1 MARRSIGMATV
12 SWPERRFFVTE
23 GSMSAAKI
31 GVLVGGSAG
40 SGASVSAGDAI
51 VAALR
56 EAGRDAVAVL
66 LGPDIDTVRA
76 LGEAS
81 IDTALLA
88 LEGPFGEEGCV
99 QGLLEVLGIPYT
111 GSSVMSSALAMD
123 KLKSKELFR
132 LHNVPTPPYYTLEG
146 ESALAS
152 LAEIH
157 GAFGFPVVVKP
168 RRWGSS
174 VGVSKALD
182 MVELTFAV
190 EQAQSHDS
198 EVVVER
204 FIAAREVHVWLLNG
218 RVLGGREVVRDRA
231 PGFGEDP
238 GADSNAP
245 FSAIRYQGILNLGA
259 RAAQALD
266 TSGPVRVD
274 LLVTEGQ
281 NEYVLDVNTMPSLA
295 PSALLSKMAAA
306 AGYCFSDLCLAIADG
321 ARLHTTSAAR
331 RGARV
336 AKLPEVARAASA
348 AAVRVA

>member
-1 MARRSIGMATV
+1 MGTL
-12 SWPERRFFVTE
+12 SWPGRRFFDTE
-23 GSMSAAKI
+23 EAMSAARI
-31 GVLVGGSAG
+31 GVLVGGSAETD
-40 SGASVSAGDAI
+40 ASASAGEAI
-51 VAALR
+51 VAALA
-56 EAGRDAVAVL
+56 EAGRDAVVVV
-66 LGPDIDTVRA
+66 LGPGIDTVRA
-76 LGEAS
+76 LAEAR

-88 LEGPFGEEGCV
+88 LDGRFGEEGCV
-99 QGLLEVLGIPYT
+99 QGLLEVMGIPYT

-146 ESALAS
+146 ATALAS

-157 GAFGFPVVVKP
+157 GSFGFPVVVKP
-168 RRWGSS
+168 RREGSS
-174 VGVSKALD
+174 VGVSRANDHTTL
-182 MVELTFAV
+182 EAAV
-190 EQAQSHDS
+190 ERALSHDH

-218 RVLGGREVVRDRA
+218 RVLGGAEVVRDAGSSFHEGRTVPA
-231 PGFGEDP
+231 AEVD
-238 GADSNAP
+238 AAAR
-245 FSAIRYQGILNLGA
+245 FSPIRYQGIMNLGE

-295 PSALLSKMAAA
+295 PGALLPKMAAA
-306 AGYCFSDLCLAIADG
+306 AGYCFSELCIAVADG
-321 ARLHTTSAAR
+321 ARLHATSAAR
-331 RGARV
+331 RTARV
-336 AKLPEVARAASA
+336 ARLPEMARSAASG